1 MNSIEVCTLLKSTSS
16 KTGKEQILKDNSG
29 NDELK
34 SILQFV
40 FDSYTVTGISTK
52 KISKPVSQ
60 PVTYKADSIFDI
72 MDYLKTHNTG
82 TNEDIANVQY
92 FLNQQSQDKQE
103 FYKSIITKSLK
114 IGCDA
119 KTLNKVYG
127 DAFIKNFSVMLA
139 NKFWEHKNVVSN
151 SPFIVT
157 QKLDGMR
164 CVVYNDVHNF
174 QAFTRQGQ
182 VYEELVD
189 IQAEFKNLPTGFVYD
204 GELIAANPENLLS
217 ADLYRKTVSIGRK
230 NGEKHGL
237 IYHVFDVLPIEDFQK
252 GLSEYRCVERKQ
264 FLHSSFRNRDLKWV
278 EEVPVLYNGTD
289 EQKIYSWLD
298 YMTDRKLEG
307 VMVNKADAPY
317 SCKRTSDILKVKK
330 MQDAD
335 MRITNVM
342 EGTGRNKNKLGAVEV
357 EFETNGEKYTCDCG
371 SGFSDEER
379 IKYYNNPNL
388 IMNKIATIKYFE
400 IFKNDKGTYSL
411 RFPVWTG
418 RIRDE
423 KKEISMN

>member
-1 MNSIEVCTLLKSTSS
+1 MNTIELCTLLKSTSS
-16 KTGKEQILKDNSG
+16 KTGKEQILKDNSS

-40 FDSYTVTGISTK
+40 FDSYTVTGLSTK

-92 FLNQQSQDKQE
+92 FLNRQSQDKQE

-127 DAFIKNFSVMLA
+127 DTFIKNFSVMLA
-139 NKFWEHKNVVSN
+139 NKFWEHKNVVSS

-157 QKLDGMR
+157 QKLDGMT

-182 VYEELVD
+182 VYEGLVD

-204 GELIAANPENLLS
+204 GELIAANPENS
-217 ADLYRKTVSIGRK
+217 T
-230 NGEKHGL
+230 
-237 IYHVFDVLPIEDFQK
+237 
-252 GLSEYRCVERKQ
+252 
-264 FLHSSFRNRDLKWV
+264 
-278 EEVPVLYNGTD
+278 
-289 EQKIYSWLD
+289 
-298 YMTDRKLEG
+298 
-307 VMVNKADAPY
+307 
-317 SCKRTSDILKVKK
+317 
-330 MQDAD
+330 
-335 MRITNVM
+335 
-342 EGTGRNKNKLGAVEV
+342 
-357 EFETNGEKYTCDCG
+357 
-371 SGFSDEER
+371 
-379 IKYYNNPNL
+379 
-388 IMNKIATIKYFE
+388 
-400 IFKNDKGTYSL
+400 
-411 RFPVWTG
+411 
-418 RIRDE
+418 
-423 KKEISMN
+423 